1 MSIFTSTGYCKKYC
15 ILHPWEVVI
24 HKIRDIHCAIQRAR
38 KGYCYRDL
46 WNIDVWFLDIMP
58 RMIDEFIKIHHGY
71 PCDLTSEEWE
81 QILNRMS
88 TCFKDAKDRVFGFDN
103 PYFEEMQIAS
113 ILENEHFKSTLS
125 NEIKEKNNEIKE
137 KYNKYEEEQ
146 RKIYKQNLEE
156 GLDLF
161 KTHFN
166 DLWD

>member
-15 ILHPWEVVI
+15 ILHPWGIVI

-46 WNIDVWFLDIMP
+46 WNIDLWFLDIMP
-58 RMIDEFIKIHHGY
+58 CMIDEFIKMHHGY
-71 PCDLTSEEWE
+71 PCDLTNEEWE
-81 QILNRMS
+81 QTLNKMS
-88 TCFKDAKDRVFGFDN
+88 TCFKNAKDRIFGFDN
-103 PYFEEMQIAS
+103 PYTKEMQAAYT
-113 ILENEHFKSTLS
+113 LENGQFKSTAS
-125 NEIKEKNNEIKE
+125 NEIKE

-146 RKIYKQNLEE
+146 RKIYRQNLEE